1 MADTQS
7 VVSDVK
13 LFLERLKKEMPE
25 IFGPSAVA
33 SKEADATAPAQ
44 APSNKV
50 LYNGDLFEARTYITP
65 DQEEGVAFDG
75 KIFHVYLQNKDSDPS
90 ALVTQWLR
98 DKAAESLPQKTKDWA
113 EKIGVEY
120 NRVVLKDQRTL
131 WASCSSQ
138 KNINYS
144 YRIVK
149 MPPVVQDYLVIHE
162 LCHLKFMNHG
172 EEYWALVGQFSPDYK
187 LHRRWLN
194 EHKDAV
200 FEEVNLAVAADATEE
215 EPSPQPAVACAPQDP
230 AEAQEKA

>member
-25 IFGPSAVA
+25 IFGTTGNAA
-33 SKEADATAPAQ
+33 AANDTAPAPQ
-44 APSNKV
+44 AATNKV
-50 LYNGDLFEARTYITP
+50 LYNGDLFQARTYITP
-65 DQEEGVAFDG
+65 DQEEGVSFDG
-75 KIFHVYLQNKDSDPS
+75 KIFHVYLQSKDGNPS

-98 DKAAESLPQKTKDWA
+98 DKAAEVLPQKTKEWA

-149 MPPVVQDYLVIHE
+149 MPQIVQDYLVIHE

-172 EEYWALVGQFSPDYK
+172 EEYWSLVGQFSPDYK

-200 FEEVNLAVAADATEE
+200 FEDINIALTPDETQEE
-215 EPSPQPAVACAPQDP
+215 KPVETQAPTS
-230 AEAQEKA
+230 EN